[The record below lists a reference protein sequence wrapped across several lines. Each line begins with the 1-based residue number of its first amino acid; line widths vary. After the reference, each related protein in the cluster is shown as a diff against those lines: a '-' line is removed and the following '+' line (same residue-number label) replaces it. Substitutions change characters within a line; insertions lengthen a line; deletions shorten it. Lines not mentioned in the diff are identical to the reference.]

1 MSKKYEALVIFS
13 TAVRDD
19 DLEGALGRFA
29 DELQKLGATIENTEA
44 LGRRTFARTIDKRDT
59 ALYGKVRFD
68 AEPGLID
75 AARERF
81 RLYEDTLRIQ
91 FVARNLRIEA
101 AKAKD
106 DARRAA
112 FQAKMAEK
120 AAAAAAAAE
129 AAAEP
134 APAAGPEA

>member
-1 MSKKYEALVIFS
+1 MTKKYEALVIFS
-13 TAVRDD
+13 SSVRDD

-29 DELQKLGATIENTEA
+29 DELQKLGATIESTEA

-68 AEPGLID
+68 AATGLID

-91 FVARNLRIEA
+91 FTARNLRIEA

-129 AAAEP
+129 AAAAEP
-134 APAAGPEA
+134 APAEPQA

>member
-29 DELQKLGATIENTEA
+29 DELQKLGATIESTEA

-81 RLYEDTLRIQ
+81 RLYEETLRIQ
-91 FVARNLRIEA
+91 FTARNLRIEA

-134 APAAGPEA
+134 APAAEPEA